1 MVLLLF
7 LAMIFIQGVMK
18 MLDIIIGG
26 FILFLF
32 LKLFFHLGVG
42 LIKITI
48 FIVVLGMIGVIL
60 PIGLGLMIPIIV
72 VGVVLQAI
80 GWFLGLL
87 F

>member
-7 LAMIFIQGVMK
+7 LAMMFIQGVMK

-42 LIKITI
+42 LVKITI

-80 GWFLGLL
+80 GWLLGLL